1 MATFNEKLYEVGKGQ
16 SPSVAAL
23 TFLSDLG
30 SSERADFR
38 ENWPSLP
45 IDRRRFIVHELVQ
58 IAEDN
63 IDLDF
68 RHVFLVAL
76 EDRDPEVRTTAV
88 EGLYEDESRLLLGR
102 LLDMLRRDPDDGV
115 REAVARALGRFT
127 YLAQCTDKLGASGD
141 ILRQALLDAAT
152 NLDEDTDV
160 RRRAIEALGYY
171 IGDPQVEALIAEAYE
186 GGGVRAESA
195 LFAMGRSLDERWQQ
209 VVLDELESSRPAMR
223 YEAARAAGEM
233 TLAEALPFLT
243 RLVGDRDTEV
253 RLAAI
258 WSLGQIGGKP
268 AREAL
273 QKALQSKEPAI
284 REAAQEA
291 MDEIAFN
298 ADPLSVRG

>member
-1 MATFNEKLYEVGKGQ
+1 MATFNEKLDEIGKGK
-16 SPSVAAL
+16 SPSIAAL

-30 SSERADFR
+30 STERADFR
-38 ENWPSLP
+38 ENWPTVP
-45 IDRRRFIVHELVQ
+45 TDRRRFIVHELVQ
-58 IAEDN
+58 MAEDN

-102 LLDMLRRDPDDGV
+102 LLDMLRLDPDDGV

-127 YLAQCTDKLGASGD
+127 YIAQCTDKLGANGD
-141 ILRQALLDAAT
+141 KLRQVLLDRA
-152 NLDEDTDV
+152 NDRDEDTDV
-160 RRRAIEALGYY
+160 RRRAIEALGYFQ
-171 IGDPQVEALIAEAYE
+171 GDREIEALIAEAYE

-195 LFAMGRSLDERWQQ
+195 LFAMGRSMDERWQQ

-233 TLAEALPFLT
+233 TMAEALPFLT
-243 RLVGDRDTEV
+243 RLSQDRDTEV

-291 MDEIAFN
+291 IDEIAFN
-298 ADPLSVRG
+298 SNPLDVRG